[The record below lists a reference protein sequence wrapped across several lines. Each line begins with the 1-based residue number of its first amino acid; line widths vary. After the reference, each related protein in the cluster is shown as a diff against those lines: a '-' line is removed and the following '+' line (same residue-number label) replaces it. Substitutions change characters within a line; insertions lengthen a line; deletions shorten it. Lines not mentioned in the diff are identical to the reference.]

1 MLNGIHG
8 HQDIERVV
16 YGKPAGP
23 ALRAEAERLGA
34 RRVFVTT
41 SKSVAQSALL
51 ADIVRDLGDRYA
63 GVYSGITA
71 HSPRPCVIEG
81 ARLAR
86 EAGAD
91 LLVAVGGGSAIDAT
105 KVMLIA
111 LWQNAT
117 TIEDLDLYRAGRPKE
132 GAAPP
137 AESIRPPADAIR
149 MIAVPTTLSAAEF
162 NAFAGIS
169 DPRHGIKESF
179 GHRLIVPRVIVLDP
193 AATLATPMDLMLST
207 GLKAVDHAVE
217 RLCSQQAHPF
227 VLGTATEALK
237 LLAQALPAHKARPED
252 METRLNLQFGMWLSI
267 GAGTSGVGVGASH
280 GIGHVL
286 GAACHVP
293 HGHTSCVMLPSVL
306 RWNLPA
312 NAERQKR
319 VSEAF
324 GKPRGAGSRSRGRPG
339 QDAGP
344 AGTAGRGRGGQG
356 PLPRDRREVDA
367 RSRRA
372 QQSAA
377 DQGAGRGHG
386 DPRTGGL
393 TGRNE
398 PMRTSREAEGLQ
410 KGKGTRTIGT
420 KR

>member
-1 MLNGIHG
+1 MLSGIHG

-16 YGKPAGP
+16 YGKPAGA

-41 SKSVAQSALL
+41 SRSVAQSALL
-51 ADIVRDLGDRYA
+51 AAVVDGLGDRYA
-63 GVYSGITA
+63 GTYGGITA
-71 HSPRPCVIEG
+71 HSPRSCVIEG
-81 ARLAR
+81 AARAR

-91 LLVAVGGGSAIDAT
+91 LIVAVGGGSVIDAT
-105 KVMLIA
+105 KAILIA

-117 TIEDLDLYRAGRPKE
+117 SVEDLDAYRAGRPKD

-137 AESIRPPADAIR
+137 SEAIKPAADPIR

-169 DPRHGIKESF
+169 DPRKGIKESF

-207 GLKAVDHAVE
+207 GVKAVDHAVE

-237 LLAQALPAHKARPED
+237 LLARALPAHRANPAD
-252 METRLNLQFGMWLSI
+252 MATRLDLQFGMWLSI

-312 NAERQKR
+312 NAERQRR

-324 GKPRGAGSRSRGRPG
+324 GRPEAAAGDLVEQLVRALGLPGRLSEVG
-339 QDAGP
+339 VS
-344 AGTAGRGRGGQG
+344 
-356 PLPRDRREVDA
+356 RDRFREVAEKSMHD
-367 RSRRA
+367 RA
-372 QQSAA
+372 VLNNPRVITTPDQVMEILELAA
-377 DQGAGRGHG
+377 
-386 DPRTGGL
+386 
-393 TGRNE
+393 
-398 PMRTSREAEGLQ
+398 
-410 KGKGTRTIGT
+410 
-420 KR
+420 

>member
-8 HQDIERVV
+8 IQDVERVV
-16 YGKPAGP
+16 YGRPAGI

-34 RRVFVTT
+34 KKVFITT

-51 ADIVRDLGDRYA
+51 ASVIDDLGELHAGTYA
-63 GVYSGITA
+63 GITA
-71 HSPRPCVIEG
+71 HSPRPCVVEG
-81 ARLAR
+81 AEMAR
-86 EAGAD
+86 QAGAD
-91 LLVAVGGGSAIDAT
+91 LIVAVGGGSVIDAT
-105 KVMLIA
+105 KTILIA
-111 LWQNAT
+111 LWQNVKTAD
-117 TIEDLDLYRAGRPKE
+117 ELDAYRAGKPKE

-137 AESIRPPADAIR
+137 SEAIRPPADAIR

-169 DPRHGIKESF
+169 DPRKGIKESF

-237 LLAQALPAHKARPED
+237 LLARALPAHKAQPDD
-252 METRLNLQFGMWLSI
+252 MATRLDLQFGMWLSI

-312 NAERQKR
+312 NEERQKR
-319 VSEAF
+319 VGEAF
-324 GKPRGAGSRSRGRPG
+324 GKPDAAAGDLVEGLVKSLGLPGRLSEVG
-339 QDAGP
+339 VG
-344 AGTAGRGRGGQG
+344 
-356 PLPRDRREVDA
+356 RDRFREIAEKSMHD
-367 RSRRA
+367 RA
-372 QQSAA
+372 VLNNPRPIGGPEQVMEILELAA
-377 DQGAGRGHG
+377 
-386 DPRTGGL
+386 
-393 TGRNE
+393 
-398 PMRTSREAEGLQ
+398 
-410 KGKGTRTIGT
+410 
-420 KR
+420 

>member
-16 YGKPAGP
+16 YGRPAG
-23 ALRAEAERLGA
+23 AAVLAEAERLGA
-34 RRVFVTT
+34 ERVFLTT
-41 SKSVAQSALL
+41 SKSVASTELL
-51 ADIVRDLGDRYA
+51 ASIKQSIGHRCA
-63 GVYSGITA
+63 GVYGGITA
-71 HSPRPCVIEG
+71 HSPRSCVIEG
-81 ARLAR
+81 ARLATQ
-86 EAGAD
+86 AKAD
-91 LLVAVGGGSAIDAT
+91 LIVAVGGGSVIDAT

-111 LWQNAT
+111 LWQGAES
-117 TIEDLDLYRAGRPKE
+117 IEDLDRYRAGRPKE

-137 AESIRPPADAIR
+137 AEAIRPPANAIR
-149 MIAVPTTLSAAEF
+149 MLAVPTTLSAAEF
-162 NAFAGIS
+162 NAFAGIT
-169 DPRHGIKESF
+169 DTRYGIKESF

-227 VLGTATEALK
+227 VLGTSTEALK
-237 LLAQALPAHKARPED
+237 LLAAALPAHKAKPDD

-312 NAERQKR
+312 NADRQKR

-324 GKPRGAGSRSRGRPG
+324 GRPG
-339 QDAGP
+339 VAAADLIAELVQSLG
-344 AGTAGRGRGGQG
+344 
-356 PLPRDRREVDA
+356 LPRRLSDVGVGRDRFREVAEKSMHD
-367 RSRRA
+367 RA
-372 QQSAA
+372 VLNNPRPITQPAQVMEILELAA
-377 DQGAGRGHG
+377 
-386 DPRTGGL
+386 
-393 TGRNE
+393 
-398 PMRTSREAEGLQ
+398 
-410 KGKGTRTIGT
+410 
-420 KR
+420 

>member
-1 MLNGIHG
+1 MLSGIHG

-16 YGKPAGP
+16 YGKPAGA
-23 ALRAEAERLGA
+23 ALRAEAERLDA
-34 RRVFVTT
+34 QRVFLTT
-41 SKSVAQSALL
+41 SRSVAQSALL
-51 ADIVRDLGDRYA
+51 ADVIRDLGDRYA
-63 GVYSGITA
+63 GVYAGITA

-86 EAGAD
+86 EAKAD
-91 LLVAVGGGSAIDAT
+91 LIVAVGGGSVIDAT

-111 LWQNAT
+111 LWQDAT
-117 TIEDLDLYRAGRPKE
+117 QIEDLDIYRAGRPKD
-132 GAAPP
+132 GVAPP
-137 AESIRPPADAIR
+137 AETIRPPPNAIR

-162 NAFAGIS
+162 NAYAGIT

-217 RLCSQQAHPF
+217 RLCSQQANPF
-227 VLGTATEALK
+227 AIGTATEALK
-237 LLAQALPAHKARPED
+237 LLARALPTHKEKPAD
-252 METRLNLQFGMWLSI
+252 METRLSLQFGMWLSI

-286 GAACHVP
+286 GGACHVP

-312 NAERQKR
+312 NADRQKR

-324 GKPRGAGSRSRGRPG
+324 GRPEVPAADLVAGLVRTLGLPGSLLEVGVTRDRFREIAEKSMHDRAVLNNPRPIK
-339 QDAGP
+339 GP
-344 AGTAGRGRGGQG
+344 A
-356 PLPRDRREVDA
+356 EVMEILEL
-367 RSRRA
+367 
-372 QQSAA
+372 AA
-377 DQGAGRGHG
+377 
-386 DPRTGGL
+386 
-393 TGRNE
+393 
-398 PMRTSREAEGLQ
+398 
-410 KGKGTRTIGT
+410 
-420 KR
+420 

>member
-16 YGKPAGP
+16 YGRPAGA

-34 RRVFVTT
+34 KKVFITT
-41 SKSVAQSALL
+41 SKSAAQSALL
-51 ADIVRDLGDRYA
+51 ASVIDGLGELHAGTYA
-63 GVYSGITA
+63 GITA
-71 HSPRPCVIEG
+71 HSPRPCVVEG
-81 ARLAR
+81 AAMAR
-86 EAGAD
+86 AAGAD
-91 LLVAVGGGSAIDAT
+91 LIVALGGGSVIDAT
-105 KVMLIA
+105 KTILIA
-111 LWQNAT
+111 LWQNVT
-117 TIEDLDLYRAGRPKE
+117 DVDQLDAYRAGKPKE

-137 AESIRPPADAIR
+137 SEAIKPPADAIR

-169 DPRHGIKESF
+169 DPRKGIKESF

-237 LLAQALPAHKARPED
+237 LLAHALPAHKANPDD
-252 METRLNLQFGMWLSI
+252 MATRLDLQFGMWLSI

-319 VSEAF
+319 VGEAF
-324 GKPRGAGSRSRGRPG
+324 GKPDAAAGDLVEGLVKTLGLPGRLSEVG
-339 QDAGP
+339 VG
-344 AGTAGRGRGGQG
+344 
-356 PLPRDRREVDA
+356 RDRFREIAEKSMHD
-367 RSRRA
+367 RA
-372 QQSAA
+372 VLNNPRPIKGPEQVMEILELAA
-377 DQGAGRGHG
+377 
-386 DPRTGGL
+386 
-393 TGRNE
+393 
-398 PMRTSREAEGLQ
+398 
-410 KGKGTRTIGT
+410 
-420 KR
+420 

>member
-16 YGKPAGP
+16 YGRPA
-23 ALRAEAERLGA
+23 ARTVRAEAERLGA
-34 RRVFVTT
+34 NRVFITT

-51 ADIVRDLGDRYA
+51 ASVVDGLGELHAGTYA
-63 GVYSGITA
+63 GITA
-71 HSPRPCVIEG
+71 HSPRPCVVEG
-81 ARLAR
+81 AAMAR
-86 EAGAD
+86 AAGAD
-91 LLVAVGGGSAIDAT
+91 LIVAVGGGSVIDAT
-105 KVMLIA
+105 KTILIA
-111 LWQNAT
+111 LWQNVQT
-117 TIEDLDLYRAGRPKE
+117 VDDLDAYRAGKPKE

-137 AESIRPPADAIR
+137 SEAIRPPVDAIR

-169 DPRHGIKESF
+169 DPRKGIKESF

-237 LLAQALPAHKARPED
+237 LLARALPAHKSNPDD
-252 METRLNLQFGMWLSI
+252 MATRLDLQFGMWLSI

-319 VSEAF
+319 VGEAF
-324 GKPRGAGSRSRGRPG
+324 GQPGAAAGDLVEGLVKSLGLPGRLSEVGVGRDRFREIAEKSMHDRAVLNNPRPI
-339 QDAGP
+339 
-344 AGTAGRGRGGQG
+344 QG
-356 PLPRDRREVDA
+356 PDQVMEILEL
-367 RSRRA
+367 
-372 QQSAA
+372 AA
-377 DQGAGRGHG
+377 
-386 DPRTGGL
+386 
-393 TGRNE
+393 
-398 PMRTSREAEGLQ
+398 
-410 KGKGTRTIGT
+410 
-420 KR
+420 

>member
-1 MLNGIHG
+1 MLSGIHG

-16 YGKPAGP
+16 YGKPAG
-23 ALRAEAERLGA
+23 AAVLAEAERLGA
-34 RRVFVTT
+34 KRVFVTT
-41 SKSVAQSALL
+41 SKSVAQSALV
-51 ADIVRDLGDRYA
+51 ADVVKALGERHVGTYA
-63 GVYSGITA
+63 GITA

-81 ARLAR
+81 AKLAA
-86 EAGAD
+86 EAAAD
-91 LLVAVGGGSAIDAT
+91 LIVAVGGGSVIDAT

-117 TIEDLDLYRAGRPKE
+117 TIEGLDAYRAGRPKD

-137 AESIRPPADAIR
+137 AEAIRPSPDAVR

-162 NAFAGIS
+162 NAFAGVT
-169 DPRHGIKESF
+169 DLRYGIKESF

-207 GLKAVDHAVE
+207 GIKAVDHAVE

-227 VLGTATEALK
+227 AIGTASEALK
-237 LLAQALPAHKARPED
+237 LLAKALPAHKERPD
-252 METRLNLQFGMWLSI
+252 DLETRLDLQFGMWLSI

-312 NAERQKR
+312 NADRQKR

-324 GKPRGAGSRSRGRPG
+324 GRR
-339 QDAGP
+339 DVP
-344 AGTAGRGRGGQG
+344 AADLVAELVDTLG
-356 PLPRDRREVDA
+356 LPKRLADVGVGRDRFQEIAEKAMHD
-367 RSRRA
+367 RA
-372 QQSAA
+372 VLNNPRPIKQPAQVVEILELAA
-377 DQGAGRGHG
+377 
-386 DPRTGGL
+386 
-393 TGRNE
+393 
-398 PMRTSREAEGLQ
+398 
-410 KGKGTRTIGT
+410 
-420 KR
+420 

>member
-16 YGKPAGP
+16 YGRPSGA
-23 ALRAEAERLGA
+23 AVRAEAERLGA
-34 RRVFVTT
+34 KRVFVTT
-41 SKSVAQSALL
+41 TKSVAQSALL
-51 ADIVRDLGDRYA
+51 ADIIKELGDRYA
-63 GVYSGITA
+63 GVYAGITA
-71 HSPRPCVIEG
+71 HSPRPCVVEG
-81 ARLAR
+81 AQRAR
-86 EAGAD
+86 EAKAD
-91 LLVAVGGGSAIDAT
+91 LIVTVGGGSAIDAT

-111 LWQNAT
+111 LWQNVNA
-117 TIEDLDLYRAGRPKE
+117 IEDLDAYRAGRPKE

-137 AESIRPPADAIR
+137 SEAIKPPTDAIR

-162 NAFAGIS
+162 NAYAGIS

-207 GLKAVDHAVE
+207 GLKAVDHAIE
-217 RLCSQQAHPF
+217 RLCSQQANPF
-227 VLGTATEALK
+227 ALGTSTEALK
-237 LLAQALPAHKARPED
+237 LLTSALPAHKAHPDDREAR
-252 METRLNLQFGMWLSI
+252 MNLQFGMWLSI

-312 NAERQKR
+312 NADRQKR

-324 GKPRGAGSRSRGRPG
+324 GKPETP
-339 QDAGP
+339 
-344 AGTAGRGRGGQG
+344 
-356 PLPRDRREVDA
+356 
-367 RSRRA
+367 
-372 QQSAA
+372 AA
-377 DQGAGRGHG
+377 DLVANLVKSLGLPGSLKEVGVGRERFREIGEKSMH
-386 DPRTGGL
+386 DRAVLNNPRPITTPEQVMEIL
-393 TGRNE
+393 ELAT
-398 PMRTSREAEGLQ
+398 
-410 KGKGTRTIGT
+410 
-420 KR
+420 

>member
-16 YGKPAGP
+16 YGRPAGV
-23 ALRAEAERLGA
+23 ALRAEAARLGA
-34 RRVFVTT
+34 KKVFITT

-51 ADIVRDLGDRYA
+51 ASVIDGLGDLHAGTYA
-63 GVYSGITA
+63 GITA
-71 HSPRPCVIEG
+71 HSPRPCVVEG
-81 ARLAR
+81 AAMAR
-86 EAGAD
+86 AAGAD
-91 LLVAVGGGSAIDAT
+91 LIVAVGGGSVIDAT
-105 KVMLIA
+105 KTILIA
-111 LWQNAT
+111 LWQNVT
-117 TIEDLDLYRAGRPKE
+117 TVDELDAYRAGKPKE

-137 AESIRPPADAIR
+137 SEAIRPPADAIR
-149 MIAVPTTLSAAEF
+149 MVAVPTTLSAAEF

-169 DPRHGIKESF
+169 DPRKGIKESF

-237 LLAQALPAHKARPED
+237 LLALALPAHKADPDD
-252 METRLNLQFGMWLSI
+252 MATRLDLQFGMWLSI

-319 VSEAF
+319 VGEAF
-324 GKPRGAGSRSRGRPG
+324 GKPDVAAGDLVEGLVRSLGLPGRLSEVG
-339 QDAGP
+339 VG
-344 AGTAGRGRGGQG
+344 
-356 PLPRDRREVDA
+356 RDRFREIAEKSMHD
-367 RSRRA
+367 RA
-372 QQSAA
+372 VLNNPRPIKGPEQVMEILELAA
-377 DQGAGRGHG
+377 
-386 DPRTGGL
+386 
-393 TGRNE
+393 
-398 PMRTSREAEGLQ
+398 
-410 KGKGTRTIGT
+410 
-420 KR
+420 

>member
-16 YGKPAGP
+16 YGRPAGP

-41 SKSVAQSALL
+41 SKSVGQSALL
-51 ADIVRDLGDRYA
+51 ADVVRQLGDRYA
-63 GVYSGITA
+63 GIYAGITA
-71 HSPRPCVIEG
+71 HSPRPCVVEG

-91 LLVAVGGGSAIDAT
+91 LIVAVGGGSVIDAT

-111 LWQNAT
+111 LWQDVT
-117 TIEDLDLYRAGRPKE
+117 TIEALDPYRAGSPKE
-132 GAAPP
+132 GQAPP
-137 AESIRPPADAIR
+137 SDAIRPPAGAIR

-162 NAFAGIS
+162 NAYAGIT

-179 GHRLIVPRVIVLDP
+179 GHRLVVPRIIVLDP

-227 VLGTATEALK
+227 VLGTATEALR
-237 LLAQALPAHKARPED
+237 LLARALPLHEARPDD
-252 METRLNLQFGMWLSI
+252 MATRLDLQFGMWLSI

-312 NAERQKR
+312 NADRQKR

-324 GKPRGAGSRSRGRPG
+324 GQADAPAADLVAGLVRTLGLPQRLSDVGVG
-339 QDAGP
+339 QDRFREIAEKSMHDR
-344 AGTAGRGRGGQG
+344 AV
-356 PLPRDRREVDA
+356 LNNPRPIKAPEQVMEILEL
-367 RSRRA
+367 
-372 QQSAA
+372 AA
-377 DQGAGRGHG
+377 
-386 DPRTGGL
+386 
-393 TGRNE
+393 
-398 PMRTSREAEGLQ
+398 
-410 KGKGTRTIGT
+410 
-420 KR
+420 

>member
-1 MLNGIHG
+1 MLSGIHG

-16 YGKPAGP
+16 YGV

-34 RRVFVTT
+34 KKVFITT

-51 ADIVRDLGDRYA
+51 ASVIDDLGDLHAGTYA
-63 GVYSGITA
+63 GITA
-71 HSPRPCVIEG
+71 HSPRPCVVEG
-81 ARLAR
+81 AAMAR

-91 LLVAVGGGSAIDAT
+91 LIVAVGGGSVIDAT
-105 KVMLIA
+105 KTILIA
-111 LWQNAT
+111 LWQNVKT
-117 TIEDLDLYRAGRPKE
+117 VDDLDPYRAGKPKE

-137 AESIRPPADAIR
+137 SDAIKPPAAAIR

-162 NAFAGIS
+162 NAYAGIT
-169 DPRHGIKESF
+169 DPRKGIKESF
-179 GHRLIVPRVIVLDP
+179 GHRLVVPRVIVLDA
-193 AATLATPMDLMLST
+193 AATLATPMELMLST

-237 LLAQALPAHKARPED
+237 LLARALPAHKAQPDD
-252 METRLNLQFGMWLSI
+252 MATRLDLQFGMWLSI

-319 VSEAF
+319 VGEAF
-324 GKPRGAGSRSRGRPG
+324 GKPDAAAG
-339 QDAGP
+339 D
-344 AGTAGRGRGGQG
+344 
-356 PLPRDRREVDA
+356 LV
-367 RSRRA
+367 
-372 QQSAA
+372 
-377 DQGAGRGHG
+377 
-386 DPRTGGL
+386 
-393 TGRNE
+393 
-398 PMRTSREAEGLQ
+398 EGLVKSLGLPGHLSEVGVGKERFREIAEKSMHDRAVLNNPRPI
-410 KGKGTRTIGT
+410 KGPEQVMEILELAA
-420 KR
+420 

>member
-1 MLNGIHG
+1 MLSGIHG

-16 YGKPAGP
+16 YGKAAG
-23 ALRAEAERLGA
+23 AAVLAEAERLGA
-34 RRVFVTT
+34 KRIFVTT
-41 SKSVAQSALL
+41 SKSVAQSPLL
-51 ADIVRDLGDRYA
+51 ARIVATLGARHVGTYA
-63 GVYSGITA
+63 GITA

-81 ARLAR
+81 AKLAR
-86 EAGAD
+86 KAAAD
-91 LLVAVGGGSAIDAT
+91 LIVAVGGGSVIDAT

-117 TIEDLDLYRAGRPKE
+117 KIEDLDAYRAGRPKE

-137 AESIRPPADAIR
+137 AEAISPPPDAVR

-162 NAFAGIS
+162 NAFAGIT

-193 AATLATPMDLMLST
+193 AATLATPMGLILST
-207 GLKAVDHAVE
+207 GLKAVDHAIE

-227 VLGTATEALK
+227 AIGTATEALK
-237 LLAQALPAHKARPED
+237 LLAKALPAHKERPDD
-252 METRLNLQFGMWLSI
+252 METRLALQFGMWLSI

-293 HGHTSCVMLPSVL
+293 HGHTSCVMLPAVL

-312 NAERQKR
+312 NADRQKR

-324 GKPRGAGSRSRGRPG
+324 G
-339 QDAGP
+339 QP
-344 AGTAGRGRGGQG
+344 AVPASDLVAKLVDTLG
-356 PLPRDRREVDA
+356 LPRHLADVGVGRDRFREIAEKAMHD
-367 RSRRA
+367 RA
-372 QQSAA
+372 VLNNPRPIREPAQVVEILELAA
-377 DQGAGRGHG
+377 
-386 DPRTGGL
+386 
-393 TGRNE
+393 
-398 PMRTSREAEGLQ
+398 
-410 KGKGTRTIGT
+410 
-420 KR
+420 

>member
-16 YGKPAGP
+16 YGRPAGA

-34 RRVFVTT
+34 KKVFITT

-51 ADIVRDLGDRYA
+51 ASVIDGLGELHAGTYA
-63 GVYSGITA
+63 GITA
-71 HSPRPCVIEG
+71 HSPRPCVVEG
-81 ARLAR
+81 AAMAR
-86 EAGAD
+86 AAGAD
-91 LLVAVGGGSAIDAT
+91 LIVAVGGGSVIDAT
-105 KVMLIA
+105 KTILIA
-111 LWQNAT
+111 LWQNVT
-117 TIEDLDLYRAGRPKE
+117 DVDQLDAYRAGKPKE

-137 AESIRPPADAIR
+137 SEAIKPPADAIR

-169 DPRHGIKESF
+169 DPRKGIKESF

-237 LLAQALPAHKARPED
+237 LLAHALPAHKANPDD
-252 METRLNLQFGMWLSI
+252 MATRLDLQFGMWLSI

-319 VSEAF
+319 VGEAF
-324 GKPRGAGSRSRGRPG
+324 GNPDAPVGDLVEGLVKSLGLPGRLSEVG
-339 QDAGP
+339 VG
-344 AGTAGRGRGGQG
+344 
-356 PLPRDRREVDA
+356 RDRFREIAEKSMHD
-367 RSRRA
+367 RA
-372 QQSAA
+372 VLNNPRPIKGPEQVMEILELAA
-377 DQGAGRGHG
+377 
-386 DPRTGGL
+386 
-393 TGRNE
+393 
-398 PMRTSREAEGLQ
+398 
-410 KGKGTRTIGT
+410 
-420 KR
+420 

>member
-1 MLNGIHG
+1 MLSGIHG

-16 YGKPAGP
+16 YGKPAGGA
-23 ALRAEAERLGA
+23 ALAEAERSGA
-34 RRVFVTT
+34 KRVFVTT
-41 SKSVAQSALL
+41 SKSVAQSPLL
-51 ADIVRDLGDRYA
+51 ADIVHALGERHVGTY
-63 GVYSGITA
+63 VGITA

-81 ARLAR
+81 AKLAR
-86 EAGAD
+86 EAKAD
-91 LLVAVGGGSAIDAT
+91 LIIAVGGGSVIDAT

-111 LWQNAT
+111 LWKNAAR
-117 TIEDLDLYRAGRPKE
+117 IEDLDRYRAGRPKE

-137 AESIRPPADAIR
+137 SEAIKPPPDAVR

-162 NAFAGIS
+162 NAYAGIT
-169 DPRHGIKESF
+169 DVRYGIKESF

-227 VLGTATEALK
+227 VIGTASEALK
-237 LLAQALPAHKARPED
+237 LLAKALPAHKARPDD
-252 METRLNLQFGMWLSI
+252 METRLDLQFGMWLSI

-312 NAERQKR
+312 NADRQKR

-324 GKPRGAGSRSRGRPG
+324 GRPERPAADLVADLVGTLGLPRRLADVGVGKDRFAEIAEKSMHDRAVLNNPRPIT
-339 QDAGP
+339 GP
-344 AGTAGRGRGGQG
+344 AQVVEI
-356 PLPRDRREVDA
+356 LHL
-367 RSRRA
+367 
-372 QQSAA
+372 AA
-377 DQGAGRGHG
+377 
-386 DPRTGGL
+386 
-393 TGRNE
+393 
-398 PMRTSREAEGLQ
+398 
-410 KGKGTRTIGT
+410 
-420 KR
+420 

>member
-16 YGKPAGP
+16 YGRPAG
-23 ALRAEAERLGA
+23 AAVRAEAERLGA

-41 SKSVAQSALL
+41 TKSVAQSALL
-51 ADIVRDLGDRYA
+51 ADVIKELGDRYA
-63 GVYSGITA
+63 GVYAGITA
-71 HSPRPCVIEG
+71 HSPRPCVVEG
-81 ARLAR
+81 AQRAR
-86 EAGAD
+86 EAKAD
-91 LLVAVGGGSAIDAT
+91 LIVSVGGGSAIDAT

-111 LWQNAT
+111 LWQNVT
-117 TIEDLDLYRAGRPKE
+117 KIEELDSYRAGRPKE

-137 AESIRPPADAIR
+137 SEAIKPPTDAIR

-162 NAFAGIS
+162 NAYAGIS

-193 AATLATPMDLMLST
+193 GATLATPMDLMLST

-217 RLCSQQAHPF
+217 RLCSQQANPF
-227 VLGTATEALK
+227 AIGTSSEALK
-237 LLAQALPAHKARPED
+237 LLTQALPAHKEHPDDIEA
-252 METRLNLQFGMWLSI
+252 RLNLQFGMWLSI

-312 NAERQKR
+312 NADRQKR

-324 GKPRGAGSRSRGRPG
+324 GKPGTPAADLVAGLVAALGLPRNLSEVGVGKDRFREIAEKSMHDRAVLNNPRPIK
-339 QDAGP
+339 GP
-344 AGTAGRGRGGQG
+344 A
-356 PLPRDRREVDA
+356 EVMEILEL
-367 RSRRA
+367 
-372 QQSAA
+372 AA
-377 DQGAGRGHG
+377 
-386 DPRTGGL
+386 
-393 TGRNE
+393 
-398 PMRTSREAEGLQ
+398 
-410 KGKGTRTIGT
+410 
-420 KR
+420 

>member
-16 YGKPAGP
+16 YGRAAGP

-34 RRVFVTT
+34 KRVFVTT
-41 SKSVAQSALL
+41 TRSLAQTALL
-51 ADIVRDLGDRYA
+51 AGVIEELGDRYA

-81 ARLAR
+81 AQRAR
-86 EAGAD
+86 EAKAD

-117 TIEDLDLYRAGRPKE
+117 AIDDLDLYRAGRPKE

-137 AESIRPPADAIR
+137 SEAIKPPADAIR
-149 MIAVPTTLSAAEF
+149 MLAVPTTLSAAEF
-162 NAFAGIS
+162 NAYAGIS
-169 DPRHGIKESF
+169 DPRRGVKESF
-179 GHRLIVPRVIVLDP
+179 GHRLVVPRVIVLDP

-217 RLCSQQAHPF
+217 RLCSHQANPF
-227 VLGTATEALK
+227 AIGTSSEALK
-237 LLAQALPAHKARPED
+237 LLSHALPAHKEHPGDR
-252 METRLNLQFGMWLSI
+252 ETRLELQFGMWLSI

-306 RWNLPA
+306 RWNLA
-312 NAERQKR
+312 VNADRQKR

-324 GKPRGAGSRSRGRPG
+324 GKPDMPAADLVANLVATLGLPRRLSEVGVGKDRFREIAEKSMHDRAVLNNPRPIK
-339 QDAGP
+339 GP
-344 AGTAGRGRGGQG
+344 A
-356 PLPRDRREVDA
+356 EVMEILEL
-367 RSRRA
+367 
-372 QQSAA
+372 AA
-377 DQGAGRGHG
+377 
-386 DPRTGGL
+386 
-393 TGRNE
+393 
-398 PMRTSREAEGLQ
+398 
-410 KGKGTRTIGT
+410 
-420 KR
+420 

>member
-1 MLNGIHG
+1 MLSGIHG

-16 YGKPAGP
+16 YGKPAG
-23 ALRAEAERLGA
+23 AAVLAEAERLGA
-34 RRVFVTT
+34 KRVFVTT
-41 SKSVAQSALL
+41 SKSVAQSALV
-51 ADIVRDLGDRYA
+51 ADVVKALGERHVGTYA
-63 GVYSGITA
+63 GITT

-81 ARLAR
+81 AKLAA
-86 EAGAD
+86 EAAAD
-91 LLVAVGGGSAIDAT
+91 LIVAVGGGSVIDAT

-117 TIEDLDLYRAGRPKE
+117 TIEGLDAYRAGRPKD

-137 AESIRPPADAIR
+137 AEAIRPSPDAVR

-162 NAFAGIS
+162 NAFAGVT
-169 DPRHGIKESF
+169 DLRYGIKESF

-207 GLKAVDHAVE
+207 GIKAVDHAVE

-227 VLGTATEALK
+227 AIGTASEALK
-237 LLAQALPAHKARPED
+237 LLAKALPAHKERPD
-252 METRLNLQFGMWLSI
+252 DLETRLDLQFGMWLSI

-312 NAERQKR
+312 NADRQKR

-324 GKPRGAGSRSRGRPG
+324 GRR
-339 QDAGP
+339 DVP
-344 AGTAGRGRGGQG
+344 AADLVAELVDTLG
-356 PLPRDRREVDA
+356 LPKRLADVGVGRDRFQEIAEKAMHD
-367 RSRRA
+367 RA
-372 QQSAA
+372 VLNNPRPIKQPAQVVEILELAA
-377 DQGAGRGHG
+377 
-386 DPRTGGL
+386 
-393 TGRNE
+393 
-398 PMRTSREAEGLQ
+398 
-410 KGKGTRTIGT
+410 
-420 KR
+420 

>member
-1 MLNGIHG
+1 MLSGIHG

-16 YGKPAGP
+16 YGKPAGA

-34 RRVFVTT
+34 KKVFITT

-51 ADIVRDLGDRYA
+51 ASVIDGLGELHAGTYA
-63 GVYSGITA
+63 GITA
-71 HSPRPCVIEG
+71 HSPRPCVVEG
-81 ARLAR
+81 AAMAR
-86 EAGAD
+86 AAGAD
-91 LLVAVGGGSAIDAT
+91 LIVAVGGGSVIDAT
-105 KVMLIA
+105 KAILIA
-111 LWQNAT
+111 LWQDVT
-117 TIEDLDLYRAGRPKE
+117 TVDELDAYRAGKPKE

-137 AESIRPPADAIR
+137 SEAIRPPTDAIR

-169 DPRHGIKESF
+169 DPRKGIKESF

-237 LLAQALPAHKARPED
+237 LLARALPAHRANPDD
-252 METRLNLQFGMWLSI
+252 MATRLDLQFGMWLSI

-319 VSEAF
+319 VGEAF
-324 GKPRGAGSRSRGRPG
+324 GKPEAAAG
-339 QDAGP
+339 D
-344 AGTAGRGRGGQG
+344 
-356 PLPRDRREVDA
+356 LV
-367 RSRRA
+367 
-372 QQSAA
+372 
-377 DQGAGRGHG
+377 
-386 DPRTGGL
+386 
-393 TGRNE
+393 
-398 PMRTSREAEGLQ
+398 EGLVKSLGLPGRLSEVGVGKDRFREIAEKSMHDRAVLNNPRPI
-410 KGKGTRTIGT
+410 KGPEQVMEILELAA
-420 KR
+420 

>member
-1 MLNGIHG
+1 MVKGVGTVGLEREPVMLNGIHG

-16 YGKPAGP
+16 YGRPAG
-23 ALRAEAERLGA
+23 AAVRAEAERLGA

-51 ADIVRDLGDRYA
+51 ADVIRELGDRYA
-63 GVYSGITA
+63 GVYAGITA
-71 HSPRPCVIEG
+71 HSPRPCVVEG

-86 EAGAD
+86 EADAD
-91 LLVAVGGGSAIDAT
+91 LLVAVGGGSVIDAT

-111 LWQNAT
+111 LWQKVGA
-117 TIEDLDLYRAGRPKE
+117 IDDLDHYRAGRPKE

-137 AESIRPPADAIR
+137 SEAIMPPADAVR
-149 MIAVPTTLSAAEF
+149 MLAVPTTLSAAEF

-169 DPRHGIKESF
+169 DPRKGIKESF

-193 AATLATPMDLMLST
+193 AATMATPMDLMLST

-237 LLAQALPAHKARPED
+237 LLARALPAHKAKPD
-252 METRLNLQFGMWLSI
+252 DVATRLDLQFGMWLSI

-312 NAERQKR
+312 NAERQSR
-319 VSEAF
+319 VSDAF
-324 GKPRGAGSRSRGRPG
+324 GKPDVPAADLVAELVAALGLPGRLAEVG
-339 QDAGP
+339 VG
-344 AGTAGRGRGGQG
+344 
-356 PLPRDRREVDA
+356 RDRFREIAEKSMHD
-367 RSRRA
+367 RA
-372 QQSAA
+372 VLNNPRPINRPEEVVEILELAA
-377 DQGAGRGHG
+377 
-386 DPRTGGL
+386 
-393 TGRNE
+393 
-398 PMRTSREAEGLQ
+398 
-410 KGKGTRTIGT
+410 
-420 KR
+420 

>member
-51 ADIVRDLGDRYA
+51 ADVIRDLGDRYA

-71 HSPRPCVIEG
+71 AFAAALRDRGRASSRARPAPICI
-81 ARLAR
+81 
-86 EAGAD
+86 
-91 LLVAVGGGSAIDAT
+91 VAVGGGSAIDAT

-137 AESIRPPADAIR
+137 SEAIKPPADAIR
-149 MIAVPTTLSAAEF
+149 MIAVPTTLVGGRVQRLRRHQRSA
-162 NAFAGIS
+162 
-169 DPRHGIKESF
+169 PRHQGKLRPSPDRAARDRARSRGDA
-179 GHRLIVPRVIVLDP
+179 GHADGPH
-193 AATLATPMDLMLST
+193 
-207 GLKAVDHAVE
+207 AVDRAQGRRPRRRAAVLAAGPSL
-217 RLCSQQAHPF
+217 RAGH
-227 VLGTATEALK
+227 GDRGAEA
-237 LLAQALPAHKARPED
+237 AWPARCRRTRPGPDD
-252 METRLNLQFGMWLSI
+252 METRLDLQFGMWLSI

-324 GKPRGAGSRSRGRPG
+324 GKPGRAGGRSRGRPG
-339 QDAGP
+339 RRRSACRGGWRRSAS
-344 AGTAGRGRGGQG
+344 AGTASARSPRSRCTTAPCSTIRGRSRG
-356 PLPRDRREVDA
+356 PAEVMEILEL
-367 RSRRA
+367 
-372 QQSAA
+372 AA
-377 DQGAGRGHG
+377 
-386 DPRTGGL
+386 
-393 TGRNE
+393 
-398 PMRTSREAEGLQ
+398 
-410 KGKGTRTIGT
+410 
-420 KR
+420 

>member
-23 ALRAEAERLGA
+23 ALLAEAERLGA
-34 RRVFVTT
+34 RRVFLTT

-51 ADIVRDLGDRYA
+51 AGIIRDLGDRYA
-63 GVYSGITA
+63 GVYAGITA
-71 HSPRPCVIEG
+71 HSPRSCVIEG
-81 ARLAR
+81 AEAAR
-86 EAGAD
+86 AAGAD
-91 LLVAVGGGSAIDAT
+91 LIAAVGGGSAIDAT

-117 TIEDLDLYRAGRPKE
+117 RIEDLDAYRAGKPKAGFNAPAE
-132 GAAPP
+132 AIAPP
-137 AESIRPPADAIR
+137 SDAIR

-169 DPRHGIKESF
+169 DPRYGIKESF
-179 GHRLIVPRVIVLDP
+179 GHRLVVPRVIVLDP
-193 AATLATPMDLMLST
+193 AATLATPIDLMLST

-217 RLCSQQAHPF
+217 RLCSQQANPF
-227 VLGTATEALK
+227 AFGTCTEALK
-237 LLAQALPAHKARPED
+237 LLSRALPGHKARPDDID
-252 METRLNLQFGMWLSI
+252 MRMDLQFGMWLSI

-324 GKPRGAGSRSRGRPG
+324 GKPETPAADLVEGLVKTLGLPGRLSEVG
-339 QDAGP
+339 VG
-344 AGTAGRGRGGQG
+344 
-356 PLPRDRREVDA
+356 RDRFREIGEKSMHD
-367 RSRRA
+367 RA
-372 QQSAA
+372 LLNNPRPITSP
-377 DQGAGRGHG
+377 DQVVEILELA
-386 DPRTGGL
+386 
-393 TGRNE
+393 
-398 PMRTSREAEGLQ
+398 S
-410 KGKGTRTIGT
+410 
-420 KR
+420 

>member
-41 SKSVAQSALL
+41 TKSVAQSARL
-51 ADIVRDLGDRYA
+51 ADVIRDLGDRYA
-63 GVYSGITA
+63 GVYAGITA

-81 ARLAR
+81 AQLAR
-86 EAGAD
+86 DAKAD

-111 LWQNAT
+111 LWQGAT
-117 TIEDLDLYRAGRPKE
+117 TIDDLDLYRAGRPKE

-137 AESIRPPADAIR
+137 SESITPPADAIR

-162 NAFAGIS
+162 NAFAGVS

-179 GHRLIVPRVIVLDP
+179 GHRLVVPRVIVLDP

-217 RLCSQQAHPF
+217 RLCSQQANPF
-227 VLGTATEALK
+227 ATGTSSEALK
-237 LLAQALPAHKARPED
+237 LLSHALPAHKEYPDDR
-252 METRLNLQFGMWLSI
+252 ETRLNLQFGMWLSI

-293 HGHTSCVMLPSVL
+293 HGHTSCVMLPAVL
-306 RWNLPA
+306 RWNLSA
-312 NAERQKR
+312 NADRQKR

-324 GKPRGAGSRSRGRPG
+324 GKPEMA
-339 QDAGP
+339 
-344 AGTAGRGRGGQG
+344 
-356 PLPRDRREVDA
+356 
-367 RSRRA
+367 
-372 QQSAA
+372 AA
-377 DQGAGRGHG
+377 DLVAGLVK
-386 DPRTGGL
+386 TLGL
-393 TGRNE
+393 PTTLHAVGVGKDRF
-398 PMRTSREAEGLQ
+398 REIAE
-410 KGKGTRTIGT
+410 KSMHD
-420 KR
+420 

>member
-16 YGKPAGP
+16 YGRPAGI
-23 ALRAEAERLGA
+23 ALRAEAERLDA
-34 RRVFVTT
+34 KKVFITT

-51 ADIVRDLGDRYA
+51 ASVIDDLGELHAGTYA
-63 GVYSGITA
+63 GITA
-71 HSPRPCVIEG
+71 HSPRPCVVEG
-81 ARLAR
+81 AAMAR
-86 EAGAD
+86 QAGAD
-91 LLVAVGGGSAIDAT
+91 LIVAVGGGSVIDAT
-105 KVMLIA
+105 KTILIA
-111 LWQNAT
+111 LWQNVKT
-117 TIEDLDLYRAGRPKE
+117 VDDLDAYRAGKPKE

-137 AESIRPPADAIR
+137 SEAIRPPADAIR

-169 DPRHGIKESF
+169 DPRKGIKESF

-237 LLAQALPAHKARPED
+237 LLARALPAHKAQPDD
-252 METRLNLQFGMWLSI
+252 MATRLDLQFGMWLSI

-306 RWNLPA
+306 RWNLPT
-312 NAERQKR
+312 NEERQKR
-319 VSEAF
+319 VGEAF
-324 GKPRGAGSRSRGRPG
+324 GKPDAAAG
-339 QDAGP
+339 D
-344 AGTAGRGRGGQG
+344 
-356 PLPRDRREVDA
+356 LV
-367 RSRRA
+367 
-372 QQSAA
+372 
-377 DQGAGRGHG
+377 
-386 DPRTGGL
+386 
-393 TGRNE
+393 
-398 PMRTSREAEGLQ
+398 EGLVKSLGLPGRLSEVGVGKDRFREIAEKSMHDRAVLNNPRPI
-410 KGKGTRTIGT
+410 KGPEQVMEILELAA
-420 KR
+420 

>member
-16 YGKPAGP
+16 YGKPAGA
-23 ALRAEAERLGA
+23 ALRAEAQRLGA
-34 RRVFVTT
+34 KKVFITT

-51 ADIVRDLGDRYA
+51 ASVIDGLGDLHAGTYA
-63 GVYSGITA
+63 GITA
-71 HSPRPCVIEG
+71 HSPRPCVVEG
-81 ARLAR
+81 AAMAR
-86 EAGAD
+86 TAGAD
-91 LLVAVGGGSAIDAT
+91 LIVAVGGGSVIDAT
-105 KVMLIA
+105 KTILIA
-111 LWQNAT
+111 LWQDVT
-117 TIEDLDLYRAGRPKE
+117 TVDELDAYRAGKPKE

-137 AESIRPPADAIR
+137 SEAIRPPADAIR

-169 DPRHGIKESF
+169 DPRKGIKESF

-237 LLAQALPAHKARPED
+237 LLARALPAHKANPDD
-252 METRLNLQFGMWLSI
+252 MATRLNLQFGMWLSI

-306 RWNLPA
+306 RWNLPV

-319 VSEAF
+319 VGEAF
-324 GKPRGAGSRSRGRPG
+324 GKPDAAAGDLVEGLVKSLGLPG
-339 QDAGP
+339 HLSEVGV
-344 AGTAGRGRGGQG
+344 G
-356 PLPRDRREVDA
+356 RDRFREIAEKSMHD
-367 RSRRA
+367 RA
-372 QQSAA
+372 VLNNPRPITGPEQVMEILELAA
-377 DQGAGRGHG
+377 
-386 DPRTGGL
+386 
-393 TGRNE
+393 
-398 PMRTSREAEGLQ
+398 
-410 KGKGTRTIGT
+410 
-420 KR
+420 